1 MKRRVDIDLNTYA
14 LYDVMLNC
22 FYSRKYP
29 DEIKTKLDILY
40 NSILNYLNDKESY
53 NGLDMIDKKIFF
65 NEVDINGINNA
76 IELDLDCF
84 LLDDFLT
91 SYIDNK
97 CCSYPKTV
105 VEKIEELKKETQK
118 YLPDEN
124 KYLEED
130 IVHVSFIEEIDY
142 EEEPMF

>member
-1 MKRRVDIDLNTYA
+1 MIRRVDIDLNTYA

-29 DEIKTKLDILY
+29 EEIKSNLKILY
-40 NSILNYLNDKESY
+40 NSILKFLNDKETY
-53 NGLDMIDKKIFF
+53 NGLDMTDKKIFYH
-65 NEVDINGINNA
+65 EVDINGKDNT
-76 IELDLDCF
+76 IELDIDCF

-97 CCSYPKTV
+97 SNSFPQSIID
-105 VEKIEELKKETQK
+105 KIEELKKEIQK

-124 KYLEED
+124 CYLEED
-130 IVHVSFIEEIDY
+130 IISVDFIEEIEY
-142 EEEPMF
+142 EEPLI